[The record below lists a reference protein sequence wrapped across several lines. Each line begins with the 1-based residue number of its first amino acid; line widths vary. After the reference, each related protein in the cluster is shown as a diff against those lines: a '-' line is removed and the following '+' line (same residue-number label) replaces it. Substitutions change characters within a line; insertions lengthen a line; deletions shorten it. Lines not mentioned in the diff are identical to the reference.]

1 MRGYLYFTV
10 FICGMVSLAAEFCA
24 SRLLGN
30 VFGLSN
36 LVWAVII
43 GLVLFY
49 LTAGYFIGGRLAD
62 RSPEARTLFAI
73 IAAAAFSLGIVPF
86 IAQPVLRAAAAAF
99 DGLVLSIMFAA
110 FAGVLVL
117 FTVPVTLLGMVSP
130 FAIRLILDDPR
141 QAGNVSGNVYGISTI
156 GSVLG
161 AFVPVL
167 LLFPLIG
174 TSRTIFLLSG
184 LLLIVA
190 TVGLARYAS
199 MRSAAVALAAL
210 IALLAMA
217 AVTDFAVKKTSGQ
230 IYETESAY
238 NYIEVVQDNEGYRYL
253 RLNDGQGVHSEWHP
267 IQLLYGGPWELFLAG
282 PFLNDPPF
290 TPQDW
295 TRIAIVG
302 LAAGTTARQATAA
315 LGPIPIDGYEI
326 DSKIVDVGREYFG
339 MNMPNLDVHITDGRY
354 GLASSPHRYSLI
366 AVDAYRPPYI
376 PPHLTTREFFQ
387 IAYDHL
393 ESKGVL
399 AINVGRAAD
408 DRRLINDLTATIGSV
423 FPSVYVMD
431 IPGTFNSLIFAT
443 RELTAPEN
451 LRTNAL
457 ALEADPS
464 AHPLLKAVTASAYLN
479 QQPLEPGGTVYTDD
493 RAPIEWV
500 TNNMIIRFLFSNNL
514 ETLQ

>member
-43 GLVLFY
+43 GLVLLY

-62 RSPEARTLFAI
+62 RSPETRTLFTI
-73 IAAAAFSLGIVPF
+73 IAVAAFTLGLVPF

-110 FAGVLVL
+110 FAGVVVL
-117 FTVPVTLLGMVSP
+117 FTAPVTLLGMVSP

-141 QAGNVSGNVYGISTI
+141 QAGNVSGNVYGVSTI

-161 AFVPVL
+161 AFLPVL

-174 TSRTIFLLSG
+174 TSRTIFLMSG

-190 TVGLARYAS
+190 IFGLGRYS
-199 MRSAAVALAAL
+199 SRRSAGVALAAL
-210 IALLAMA
+210 IALLVMA
-217 AVTDFAVKKTSGQ
+217 AVTDFAVKKTPGQ
-230 IYETESAY
+230 IFEAESAY
-238 NYIEVVQDNEGYRYL
+238 NYIEVVQDDKGYRYL

-267 IQLLYGGPWELFLAG
+267 TQLLYGGPWELFLAG
-282 PFLNDPPF
+282 PFFNSPPF
-290 TPQDW
+290 SPRSIS
-295 TRIAIVG
+295 RIAIVG

-315 LGPIPIDGYEI
+315 LGPVPIDGFEI
-326 DSKIVDVGREYFG
+326 DPKIVEVGRKYFG
-339 MNMPNLDVHITDGRY
+339 MSMPNLNVQITDGRY
-354 GLASSPHRYSLI
+354 GLATSPHSYSLI
-366 AVDAYRPPYI
+366 VVDAYRPPYI

-387 IAYDHL
+387 IARDHL
-393 ESKGVL
+393 NANGVL

-431 IPGTFNSLIFAT
+431 IPNTFNSLIFAT
-443 RELTAPEN
+443 REPTRLDN
-451 LRTNAL
+451 LLANAL
-457 ALEADPS
+457 GLEADPG

-479 QQPLEPGGTVYTDD
+479 QHPLEPGGTIYTDD

-500 TNNMIIRFLFSNNL
+500 TNNMIISFLLSKDL
-514 ETLQ
+514 EALR